1 MELGATDYLER
12 PEPQDLAWVVD
23 TQMRRVQRSDL
34 SLGLLMPYLA
44 IVYPSRRQKGTL
56 MRVNRS
62 WERCDSVALTKR
74 R

>member
-1 MELGATDYLER
+1 M
-12 PEPQDLAWVVD
+12 
-23 TQMRRVQRSDL
+23 S
-34 SLGLLMPYLA
+34 YLA

-62 WERCDSVALTKR
+62 WERCDSGALTKR